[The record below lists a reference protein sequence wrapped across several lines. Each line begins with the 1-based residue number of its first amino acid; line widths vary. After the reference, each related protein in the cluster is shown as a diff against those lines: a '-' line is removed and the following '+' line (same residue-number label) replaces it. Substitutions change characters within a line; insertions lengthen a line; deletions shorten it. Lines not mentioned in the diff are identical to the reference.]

1 MWFEKGFLGDD
12 ARAPV
17 DAVKEAMAGAEF
29 TALYHGEGG
38 INGAGNC

>member
-17 DAVKEAMAGAEF
+17 GAVKEAMAGAEF
-29 TALYHGEGG
+29 MTLYHGEGG
-38 INGAGNC
+38 INGTGN